1 MYEIPK
7 HELEAV
13 RRNKPD
19 VFYRMVAQ
27 VARRISERL
36 RYTSE
41 KLLGEGAPEYSL
53 QNVRWEHDLLGEREV
68 PNHAYYGV
76 QTIRALENFPIS
88 GTPLRNFRHFV
99 NALAYVKK
107 AAAMANCEL
116 GVLAKDKMKAICAA
130 CDEILKGALHEH
142 FVVDMIQGGAGTS
155 TNMNANEVIANRAWR
170 SWDTIRA
177 STNTSTPTTM

>member
-1 MYEIPK
+1 
-7 HELEAV
+7 V

-41 KLLGEGAPEYSL
+41 KLSGRRRSRILPPERALGARPP
-53 QNVRWEHDLLGEREV
+53 GEREV

-88 GTPLRNFRHFV
+88 GTPLKNFRHFIS
-99 NALAYVKK
+99 ALAYVKK
-107 AAAMANCEL
+107 GAAMANCEL
-116 GVLAKDKMKAICAA
+116 GALAKEKMKAICAA
-130 CDEILKGALHEH
+130 CDEILKGSLNEH

-155 TNMNANEVIANRAWR
+155 TNM
-170 SWDTIRA
+170 
-177 STNTSTPTTM
+177 TPTKSSPIVL